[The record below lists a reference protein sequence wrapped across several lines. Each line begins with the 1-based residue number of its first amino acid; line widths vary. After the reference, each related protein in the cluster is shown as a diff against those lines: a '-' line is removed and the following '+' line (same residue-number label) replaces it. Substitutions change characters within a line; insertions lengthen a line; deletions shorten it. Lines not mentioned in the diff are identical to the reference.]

1 MILDGD
7 RVGQHQRLCPVCS
20 RANTVDGAPA
30 GLNPHKI
37 VAQIVELLLDPR
49 LPRFSYGH
57 DANNRRNPDGDAQ
70 DRQDAAHFIPEQCHK
85 GRSQQRRV
93 IQISSFSLP
102 PTTLGIPT

>member
-1 MILDGD
+1 MRPAHPRGFS
-7 RVGQHQRLCPVCS
+7 PVFPGGT
-20 RANTVDGAPA
+20 AFDAPPPR
-30 GLNPHKI
+30 LNPYKI
-37 VAQIVELLLDPR
+37 VAKIVELLLDPR

-57 DANNRRNPDGDAQ
+57 DANDRRNPDGDAQ